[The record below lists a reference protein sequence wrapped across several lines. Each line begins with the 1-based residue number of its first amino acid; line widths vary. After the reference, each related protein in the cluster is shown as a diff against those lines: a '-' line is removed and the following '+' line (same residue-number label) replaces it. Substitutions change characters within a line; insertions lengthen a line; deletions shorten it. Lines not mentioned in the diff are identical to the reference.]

1 MDKELKREY
10 KREIRE
16 IKKQNLETLS
26 LLLKYGVEDM
36 IESIDNIDK
45 NMKVLDEVHAIT
57 VEEKMLLNFIKRNL
71 KKIDSNELD
80 KVLDLLDEIN
90 EKTVAYYY
98 YLMDNI
104 GVDMIKEKQY
114 RGLETIIE
122 TEKYRKEVFGL
133 TLCMDDVINYLNYDE
148 SFWSYILP
156 RTIRI
161 DDEELR
167 QVNIKCDINEVI
179 EDIKV
184 FVPNVINLKTAKI
197 NIHEFTHAYDIFK
210 MIGIQYLDKDYEEIA
225 VRNENDFE
233 ANYVNQ
239 KVKRRFG

>member
-1 MDKELKREY
+1 MNRELKKEY

-36 IESIDNIDK
+36 IETIDNVEK
-45 NMKVLDEVHAIT
+45 NAQILDEFHAIS

-71 KKIDSNELD
+71 KRIDSNELD
-80 KVLDLLDEIN
+80 KMLEILDEIN
-90 EKTVAYYY
+90 EKTVDYYY
-98 YLMDNI
+98 YLLDNN
-104 GVDMIKEKQY
+104 VADAVKEKQY
-114 RGLETIIE
+114 RGLETITE

-133 TLCMDDVINYLNYDE
+133 TLGMDDVINYLNYDE
-148 SFWSYILP
+148 SFWAYILP

-167 QVNIKCDINEVI
+167 QVNIKCNLNEVI

-184 FVPNVINLKTAKI
+184 FVPNVINLETAKI
-197 NIHEFTHAYDIFK
+197 NIHEFTHAHDIFN
-210 MIGIQYLDKDYEEIA
+210 MIGVKYLDKDYETIA
-225 VRNENDFE
+225 VRNENEFE
-233 ANYVNQ
+233 SNYVNQ
-239 KVKRRFG
+239 KVKRRF